1 MRSIVVKPV
10 DYNRVIAEQG
20 LGVQDF
26 KTIVLAE
33 GDSWMERSAV
43 LQGSLPDFYGF
54 LADDHNEPTLIINLA
69 MFGDELRRIG
79 TVQAKE
85 FRYWLRQ
92 FRYDAVFFSA
102 AGNDYI
108 SAAKDAPPGQGI
120 LRNLANTAAPASGR
134 DCINWS
140 AVKTLRSSYLSPCFA
155 AIYDMVQASPRNK
168 GVPILVNGYDVPVAR
183 DAPAVRESWLYA
195 AYRKNSIPERL
206 WPEVTAAIFG
216 SIADELSTWA
226 VNRPSVSL
234 VPTRGVLQPADPKSH
249 GDSGDWINEIH
260 PNRKGWAKLAP
271 IWRATY
277 RQAKGLPAE
286 P

>member
-26 KTIVLAE
+26 KTIILAE

-54 LADDHNEPTLIINLA
+54 LSDAHNEPTLIINLA

-92 FRYDAVFFSA
+92 FRYDAVFLSA

-108 SAAKDAPPGQGI
+108 DAAKDPDPGQGI
-120 LRNLANTAAPASGR
+120 LRSFVNAAAPTRSDA
-134 DCINWS
+134 CIDWD
-140 AVKTLRSSYLSPCFA
+140 AVQDLRTRYLSPCFKA
-155 AIYDMVQASPRNK
+155 LYDMVQASPRNRDT
-168 GVPILVNGYDVPVAR
+168 PILVNAYDVPVAR
-183 DAPAVRESWLYA
+183 NAPAVREPWLYA
-195 AYRKNSIPERL
+195 AYVKNNIPPRL
-206 WPEVTAAIFG
+206 WRGVTEAIFA
-216 SIADELSTWA
+216 SIGDELNAWTA
-226 VNRPSVSL
+226 GRPSVSL
-234 VPTRGVLQPADPKSH
+234 VPTRGVLQPADPKST

-260 PNRKGWAKLAP
+260 PNRRGWEKLAP
-271 IWRATY
+271 IWRAAF
-277 RQAKGLPAE
+277 RKAKGLPA
-286 P
+286 